1 MFHSIVTTKI
11 AAKLVYDLKKVIFG
25 SIEKLSL
32 SFFTNRQTGGLMT
45 QVTRDAN
52 TIYWFFC
59 DGVPYYLVN
68 SVQVIVIL
76 IIMIIMNPLLT
87 LLTVVTVPF
96 IMISMK
102 FLFERMD
109 KFHAKRWTR
118 SDRKSTR
125 LNSSHRSLSR
135 MPSSA

>member
-1 MFHSIVTTKI
+1 
-11 AAKLVYDLKKVIFG
+11 
-25 SIEKLSL
+25 
-32 SFFTNRQTGGLMT
+32 MT

-102 FLFERMD
+102 FLF
-109 KFHAKRWTR
+109 
-118 SDRKSTR
+118 
-125 LNSSHRSLSR
+125 
-135 MPSSA
+135 